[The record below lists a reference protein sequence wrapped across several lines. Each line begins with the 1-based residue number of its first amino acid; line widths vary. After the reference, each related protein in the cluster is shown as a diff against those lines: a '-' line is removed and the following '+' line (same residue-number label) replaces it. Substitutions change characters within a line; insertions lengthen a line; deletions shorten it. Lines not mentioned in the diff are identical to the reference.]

1 PNTGIAWGGHYVG
14 DGVAMSNLSGRILKN
29 LILNIQEP
37 INKLPIVNHASPL
50 WEPEPLRWMGIN
62 FGLSATAF
70 ADKEENMTN
79 RPSTVA
85 SALEALTGAH

>member
-1 PNTGIAWGGHYVG
+1 MLLLYG
-14 DGVAMSNLSGRILKN
+14 NLSLYDG
-29 LILNIQEP
+29 
-37 INKLPIVNHASPL
+37 
-50 WEPEPLRWMGIN
+50 WGIN